1 MVVAVVAV
9 AIIVIAAVAVVFTG
23 SGNSDKDN
31 AIIASQLQIRGNA
44 NDDHTID
51 SQDMA
56 ILEEVLAD
64 NSKLSKYP
72 LADVNADGKVDAND
86 KHLLQDLIDRKVG
99 TTVYV
104 ICLDRSGNTTT
115 VPCTYPLRNVVT
127 YATNMQ
133 VPTLY
138 ANGGQ
143 YIAGYFSSSYH
154 TVEKSISSK
163 AEDLKGTQRKIS
175 DASWKNFTALD
186 AKLTKGVGAL
196 LIDYSG
202 VEQITDAR
210 ESDLNAAGI
219 PMIIYASADATA
231 EITTVLT
238 LGFLFGGECEK
249 IGMDYAQKSWN
260 VFKAINDKVGN
271 NSDAKKSSYICFT
284 MYIYICQNDSSFN
297 SSAATAGG
305 IPYYKINSDFA
316 SKYKGDS
323 STKMS
328 SVEALSN
335 YTDVDTLI
343 NNRSIDWMKDR
354 SEANKII
361 VETWEHDNKGTPSSD
376 FFKGFEDRLFYIN
389 NLLPG
394 AVKVAYMAHALYAD
408 EFSSNWAD
416 GVLKEFIDIGTEPLK
431 GQSTD
436 TILAYFDYDMYR
448 AAKAATA

>member
-1 MVVAVVAV
+1 MNKTTTMVVAVVAV

-23 SGNSDKDN
+23 GGNSDKDN
-31 AIIASQLQIRGNA
+31 AVIASQLQIRGNA

-143 YIAGYFSSSYH
+143 HIAGYFSSSYH

-163 AEDLKGTQRKIS
+163 AEDLKGTQRQIS

-249 IGMDYAQKSWN
+249 IGVDYAQKSWN

-305 IPYYKINSDFA
+305 IPLLQDQQRF
-316 SKYKGDS
+316 
-323 STKMS
+323 
-328 SVEALSN
+328 
-335 YTDVDTLI
+335 
-343 NNRSIDWMKDR
+343 R
-354 SEANKII
+354 
-361 VETWEHDNKGTPSSD
+361 
-376 FFKGFEDRLFYIN
+376 FEVQR
-389 NLLPG
+389 
-394 AVKVAYMAHALYAD
+394 
-408 EFSSNWAD
+408 
-416 GVLKEFIDIGTEPLK
+416 
-431 GQSTD
+431 
-436 TILAYFDYDMYR
+436 
-448 AAKAATA
+448 